1 MHADKAITLCQT
13 AVWEAST
20 VTTVAGSASGL
31 SGSTADMLRLPWAVF
46 VDNTSAVYVSD
57 WENNRVQK
65 WLANAS
71 NGTTVA
77 GGSPGKALNQLTDPR
92 GISVDANGSV
102 YVVDSINARVMK
114 WASNSAAGANG
125 TIVAGGNGTG
135 SEGNQLNNPDGLFV
149 EAATGVIWIAD
160 TNNHRIVKWSSPS
173 ASPVSTLHGYW
184 NTTGVTV
191 ASGYGLGASQL
202 NYPWDVA
209 IDSNNYIYVAD
220 YNNCRIQRW
229 LVGNATGVTVAGNTS
244 FCGSTEAQL
253 SRPTSVVVQ
262 SSGVLYISDFGNSR
276 IQRWTNGASSGTT
289 VATNIVS
296 YGVYVDNSG
305 TIYASDWNSHQV
317 LRWPNSGGI
326 TNVII
331 AGGNGQGSASH
342 QLSYPR

>member
-1 MHADKAITLCQT
+1 IMHADKALTLCQT

-77 GGSPGKALNQLTDPR
+77 GGSPGKALNQLTDR
-92 GISVDANGSV
+92 ISVDANGSV

-173 ASPVSTLHGYW
+173 ASPV
-184 NTTGVTV
+184 
-191 ASGYGLGASQL
+191 
-202 NYPWDVA
+202 
-209 IDSNNYIYVAD
+209 
-220 YNNCRIQRW
+220 
-229 LVGNATGVTVAGNTS
+229 
-244 FCGSTEAQL
+244 
-253 SRPTSVVVQ
+253 
-262 SSGVLYISDFGNSR
+262 
-276 IQRWTNGASSGTT
+276 
-289 VATNIVS
+289 
-296 YGVYVDNSG
+296 VY
-305 TIYASDWNSHQV
+305 
-317 LRWPNSGGI
+317 
-326 TNVII
+326 
-331 AGGNGQGSASH
+331 
-342 QLSYPR
+342 